1 MEFWVILYG
10 GTICC
15 CNTSVN
21 GENSVFVYYNE
32 DDTSI
37 RRQRLWAESSVFT
50 FLPENARV
58 PGQQGLQQHWSV
70 SLWLIA
76 AQVVLQL
83 SVNLR
88 KLRQSYPLRG
98 KKKTTKK
105 KNLAQFCCPTLTCA
119 PWRPGWGYG
128 LTGMPDSHLDNPRG
142 RKRPLRSSHCIRGS

>member
-21 GENSVFVYYNE
+21 SENSVFVYYNE

-37 RRQRLWAESSVFT
+37 WRQRLRAGLIKRLYFSPWKCQGSWPARSAAALER
-50 FLPENARV
+50 LPLAHRC
-58 PGQQGLQQHWSV
+58 PGCPSALCKFEEIETIIIRCH
-70 SLWLIA
+70 A
-76 AQVVLQL
+76 
-83 SVNLR
+83 
-88 KLRQSYPLRG
+88 
-98 KKKTTKK
+98 KKIP
-105 KNLAQFCCPTLTCA
+105 AQFCCPTLTCA
-119 PWRPGWGYG
+119 LWRPGWGYG